1 MYKVIKYLMKNKT
14 DCGKYMNKIEYLMG
28 DKAPMLTSWYWWK
41 YYKNEFFDDW
51 INWYMWGQK

>member
-1 MYKVIKYLMKNKT
+1 
-14 DCGKYMNKIEYLMG
+14 MNKIEYLMG